1 MDVLKFINKLRNKK
15 NVPHKEILEV
25 LDKEGFKKYIAV
37 DMEVVQENTS
47 KQTFEQTMFTLDEV
61 RKIVA
66 EELEKA
72 MEDQANKKDEQIMYL
87 MREIQDLKRIMIEE
101 KQAVLEIDSSKQQLN
116 NEEVQEIKRN
126 RGGDACGIAESW
138 RLCRES
144 SLTMRGTLMQTRQGW
159 PQKGGFCPLGLAL
172 GV

>member
-1 MDVLKFINKLRNKK
+1 
-15 NVPHKEILEV
+15 V

-47 KQTFEQTMFTLDEV
+47 KQTLEQTMFTLDEV

-72 MEDQANKKDEQIMYL
+72 MKDQANKKDEQIMYL

-101 KQAVLEIDSSKQQLN
+101 KQAILEIDSSEQQVN
-116 NEEVQEIKRN
+116 NEEVQEIKK
-126 RGGDACGIAESW
+126 ESW
-138 RLCRES
+138 WRR
-144 SLTMRGTLMQTRQGW
+144 MWNR
-159 PQKGGFCPLGLAL
+159 
-172 GV
+172 